1 MSIRRYGKRELSR
14 RCRRWCGGATRW
26 RSGRDAVQL
35 RNDGHDGPLEAVQP
49 VLPVLLVVVQIR
61 VHSGSLPRDRRAE
74 VDTGQQIGLPTA
86 FVAISGGAGGQNVVL
101 LPDDRQ
107 GQVVRQRQR
116 LAGGP
121 DGELGGVC
129 QQRRR
134 LRRQGIRIVDDGVDL
149 VVAEAELG
157 EVTV

>member
-35 RNDGHDGPLEAVQP
+35 RNDGHDSPLEVVQP

-61 VHSGSLPRDRRAE
+61 VHAGSLPRSGPVE
-74 VDTGQQIGLPTA
+74 VDSGEQIGLPTA
-86 FVAISGGAGGQNVVL
+86 LIAIAGVARGQNVVL
-101 LPDDRQ
+101 LRDDRQ

-116 LAGGP
+116 LPGGS
-121 DGELGGVC
+121 DGELGGVRKKGC
-129 QQRRR
+129 R
-134 LRRQGIRIVDDGVDL
+134 LGRQGIR
-149 VVAEAELG
+149 VV
-157 EVTV
+157 